1 MNWEFNSLSLQV
13 CLGFGKLFFGLGWI
27 VEGVFSICDRDPFP
41 FIPISFQVFFYCI
54 TKLLAIDLDKVW
66 WRKGITD
73 HLIGTRFPVSLRYI
87 SLAVEGKHNG
97 LTEVFI

>member
-13 CLGFGKLFFGLGWI
+13 CLSFGKLFFGLGWI

-54 TKLLAIDLDKVW
+54 TKLFAIDLDKFGGVKVL
-66 WRKGITD
+66 RIT
-73 HLIGTRFPVSLRYI
+73 L
-87 SLAVEGKHNG
+87 LAPASPLVCA
-97 LTEVFI
+97 T